1 MDSLPSHPDA
11 NGTSEGTGVPS
22 GPGSSSGWSRLRR
35 AAVIVLVLAA
45 LAVMVILH
53 LTGTLGEGTHG

>member
-1 MDSLPSHPDA
+1 LSVAID
-11 NGTSEGTGVPS
+11 
-22 GPGSSSGWSRLRR
+22 WSRLRA

-45 LAVMVILH
+45 LAVIVILH